1 MNIFRLIGD
10 MAHLLSFLVLLLK
23 LMASKSSVGISLKT
37 QELFLLV
44 FVTRYVDLVF
54 HFVSVY
60 NATMKVL
67 YLGFSSAIVFGI
79 RFKEPFRSTND
90 KSQDTFLHW
99 KFAVLPCAI
108 LALVFNER
116 FEVLEIL
123 WTFSIY
129 LEAMAIVPQL
139 IMLQRYGDVENLTSN
154 YVVLLGIY
162 RLFYVVN
169 WVYRATTESAYHMIW
184 LMMIAGIVQTALYVD
199 FFYYYAMS
207 KWHGKRLSLPS

>member
-1 MNIFRLIGD
+1 

-23 LMASKSSVGISLKT
+23 LVASKSSVGISLKT

-54 HFVSVY
+54 HYVSVY
-60 NATMKVL
+60 NTTMKLL
-67 YLGFSSAIVFGI
+67 YLIFSSAIVFGI

-108 LALVFNER
+108 LALVFNEE
-116 FEVLEIL
+116 FGVLEIL

-129 LEAMAIVPQL
+129 LEAVAIVPQL

-169 WVYRATTESAYHMIW
+169 WVYRAMNESSYHTIW